1 MYGHNTCKNIN
12 VPTLHVICVS
22 HMYNGEVHVFHSHCI
37 LSHPLILQVHSNN
50 LLPPP
55 HRQTNGFHNIPN
67 FSLNGLLDKM
77 HNHTYL
83 YHNQGID
90 HTHNQIGEG
99 RVTDYPIA
107 YIGNHGNQSFQS
119 ETDSLSTYSESSF
132 TSDSSFAYDAN
143 RKPKKKILK
152 KSNGASRSKHK
163 RRVTWNLDHLES
175 FSDVDSISIDSSSSI
190 SSCGPSYRLPGHP
203 RRNGGGQEPGRNVTM
218 VTEYPHYQHQGHRLF
233 SPPPTSAATPFSNNA
248 GFSGKNSH
256 PGIYRTYSGSIY
268 QPKSSGGHRHAHQTN
283 SLDSNYSRGRSL
295 SLSYQDLQHP
305 PVQHSSPGSH
315 TEGGGR
321 EKRVINVPIL
331 QLEDVPELNESNPEE
346 REKRRLFEFPPQPNH
361 KYPPTHCPVDL
372 TGVPNGTGQRSRSSS
387 YDSNPQSLTSNS
399 SSSMS
404 SQSNSSFSAFL
415 PASFRNLPPA
425 AGSPSMATT
434 NRFQGNFPLKC
445 VPEDEPDYDHL
456 EDNSPKIS
464 GKKTAKYHLEPCIP
478 NNQWYSN
485 DDIEEA
491 LQILEESE
499 QESGDERGPPPSSS
513 STPPPVPPKQRRIV
527 RNPPPVLVKK
537 PHLKNLPKPI
547 SLSTKKR
554 DDTKTGVL
562 SLSPA
567 PQRPRGSNVDH
578 LVKPDPLHS
587 PSSETLMPVDASQ
600 SDSNLTPLEAEVHPK
615 VNGNCSP
622 KLSWSN
628 PMDDRIIEGAE
639 DLRQSPT
646 HIPVNPSTG
655 FITKSNTIH
664 VDSVGK
670 LAKNMEGLKTA
681 DQSSSPLQRHNSFS
695 PTRQQKES
703 SESPRHHQ
711 LQRSRTL
718 PRNLGL
724 SKEDEAVLQWYRRRP
739 QMKPLIVDTDK
750 EIDEMM
756 EEMEREKG
764 TPHQARRQPV
774 EPQPPQTI
782 GNVHVHIIIN
792 MYIIYCINI

>member
-1 MYGHNTCKNIN
+1 MFHN
-12 VPTLHVICVS
+12 S
-22 HMYNGEVHVFHSHCI
+22 YRI
-37 LSHPLILQVHSNN
+37 LPRPLTLQVHSNN
-50 LLPPP
+50 ALPPP
-55 HRQTNGFHNIPN
+55 HRQANGFHNIPN

-83 YHNQGID
+83 YHHQGID

-119 ETDSLSTYSESSF
+119 ETDSLSTFSESSF

-152 KSNGASRSKHK
+152 KSNGMSRSRSKHK
-163 RRVTWNLDHLES
+163 RRVTWDLDNLES
-175 FSDVDSISIDSSSSI
+175 FSDIDTLSMDSSSSVG
-190 SSCGPSYRLPGHP
+190 SYGPSYRLPIHP
-203 RRNGGGQEPGRNVTM
+203 RHTGGRQDPGRNVTM
-218 VTEYPHYQHQGHRLF
+218 VTEYPHYQHQGQKLF
-233 SPPPTSAATPFSNNA
+233 SPPPTTAATPFSNDVSL
-248 GFSGKNSH
+248 SGKNSH

-268 QPKSSGGHRHAHQTN
+268 HPKTSGGHRHAHQTN
-283 SLDSNYSRGRSL
+283 SLDGNYSRQRSL

-305 PVQHSSPGSH
+305 PVQHSSPVSNHKPGSH

-321 EKRVINVPIL
+321 ERRVINVPIL

-346 REKRRLFEFPPQPNH
+346 REKRRLFEFPSQRNH
-361 KYPPTHCPVDL
+361 KPPPTHSPINL
-372 TGVPNGTGQRSRSSS
+372 TGVPNGIVQRSRSSS
-387 YDSNPQSLTSNS
+387 DDSNPQSLTSNS
-399 SSSMS
+399 SSSIS
-404 SQSNSSFSAFL
+404 SQSNSSFSTVL
-415 PASFRNLPPA
+415 PVSLRNLPLA

-434 NRFQGNFPLKC
+434 NRFQGSFPLKC

-456 EDNSPKIS
+456 EDNSPKVS
-464 GKKTAKYHLEPCIP
+464 GKKTAKDRLKPCIP
-478 NNQWYSN
+478 DDQWYSN

-491 LQILEESE
+491 LQILEGSE
-499 QESGDERGPPPSSS
+499 QESGEERDPPPSSS

-527 RNPPPVLVKK
+527 RKPSPVSVKK
-537 PHLKNLPKPI
+537 PHLKNLPEPI
-547 SLSTKKR
+547 SKSTNKR
-554 DDTKTGVL
+554 DDTKNGVL
-562 SLSPA
+562 SLLPA
-567 PQRPRGSNVDH
+567 PQGPRSSNVDH

-587 PSSETLMPVDASQ
+587 PSSETLMPVDAYQ
-600 SDSNLTPLEAEVHPK
+600 SDSNLTPLEAEVHPDSK
-615 VNGNCSP
+615 RLSSP

-655 FITKSNTIH
+655 FVTKSNAIHVH
-664 VDSVGK
+664 VDSMGK
-670 LAKNMEGLKTA
+670 LVNSMEGLKTA
-681 DQSSSPLQRHNSFS
+681 NQSSPLQRHNSFS
-695 PTRQQKES
+695 PTRQQQQP

-764 TPHQARRQPV
+764 TLHQTRRHPV
-774 EPQPPQTI
+774 EPQPAQTLGTCNI
-782 GNVHVHIIIN
+782 HVHLSTCTCTGLYASRCTL
-792 MYIIYCINI
+792 YIIEG